1 MRLTIKSGFII
12 AAVLSLTLVVGSG
25 LAPKRVVAAQTNGVR
40 YTVTAKNAKAY
51 KRALRAV
58 KKAGAEVVLEM
69 PQINTFATRSTD
81 AEFAAKTRQLKG
93 VTHAGKDNTLQ
104 LFRPAM
110 YKELFGTEMKFL
122 GARAEPKTLQVADAN
137 IKTKQKPDP
146 GNLVLELMWNLPRV
160 GANAK
165 TWALGSGD
173 PTVTVAVM
181 DTGVDYTHTELARNF
196 SHAKSF
202 YFRDPACFEATGFDD
217 AWVAANIFGGAV
229 KADNDFNGHGS
240 WIGGNIGAVM
250 DRHGINGIAPN
261 VKISSLKISDW
272 CGSAY
277 GSTIAAAMIWAAD
290 HDVDVVNLSF
300 GGFGDPFSADGRA
313 EIAMEKAAAKYAW
326 NNGTIIAH
334 SAGNNRAR
342 IDANGVFTS
351 HGILAVPGDPTS
363 GGDPSGLV
371 SSPAGDE
378 LILVS
383 ATNNIVNGVS
393 PSCPADALAAGAN
406 TWCKPAS
413 DAHHPFGVGK
423 KDQLAY
429 YSNYGPG
436 IDVAAP
442 GGARKFNVPSA
453 DRGGTPGWPY
463 TGIGSVFGGTS
474 VADGYNAWED
484 FSTTS
489 NWIVVAGID
498 CFHITGLGFRA
509 NQCYAIIQGTSM
521 AAPHVAGVMGLIAS
535 RNLDARGN
543 PARIE
548 KILKEGATKGLVN
561 YQTELSATDTSG
573 GDRTGGTCPQA
584 YCHFGTVV
592 IPSSEVYGAGLV
604 NGYGSYTAT
613 R

>member
-277 GSTIAAAMIWAAD
+277 GSTIAAAMIWAA
-290 HDVDVVNLSF
+290 
-300 GGFGDPFSADGRA
+300 
-313 EIAMEKAAAKYAW
+313 
-326 NNGTIIAH
+326 
-334 SAGNNRAR
+334 
-342 IDANGVFTS
+342 
-351 HGILAVPGDPTS
+351 
-363 GGDPSGLV
+363 
-371 SSPAGDE
+371 
-378 LILVS
+378 
-383 ATNNIVNGVS
+383 
-393 PSCPADALAAGAN
+393 
-406 TWCKPAS
+406 
-413 DAHHPFGVGK
+413 
-423 KDQLAY
+423 
-429 YSNYGPG
+429 
-436 IDVAAP
+436 
-442 GGARKFNVPSA
+442 
-453 DRGGTPGWPY
+453 
-463 TGIGSVFGGTS
+463 
-474 VADGYNAWED
+474 
-484 FSTTS
+484 
-489 NWIVVAGID
+489 
-498 CFHITGLGFRA
+498 
-509 NQCYAIIQGTSM
+509 
-521 AAPHVAGVMGLIAS
+521 
-535 RNLDARGN
+535 
-543 PARIE
+543 
-548 KILKEGATKGLVN
+548 
-561 YQTELSATDTSG
+561 
-573 GDRTGGTCPQA
+573 
-584 YCHFGTVV
+584 
-592 IPSSEVYGAGLV
+592 
-604 NGYGSYTAT
+604 
-613 R
+613 